1 MVQGAGHRLPRGTS
15 QVLTARPQ
23 LGAELAVARCQAQQP
38 ETRMA
43 PGQKTEGED
52 LLFLGGFGLKAGKME
67 VLEVLELI

>member
-15 QVLTARPQ
+15 QVLTARFE
-23 LGAELAVARCQAQQP
+23 LGAELLVARRQAQQP

-52 LLFLGGFGLKAGKME
+52 LLFLGGW
-67 VLEVLELI
+67 LEWDFMVIQWDMNGI